1 MQGVVTGDGIASN
14 KIECVSCEAF
24 MRKNALNM
32 FRKSLFRIENQ
43 KKYGYTKK
51 VCLYKEKK
59 EELGLKKDKAM
70 EKFLDQK
77 AKDEKEDNVAE
88 YRKIEGQTIIYGQ
101 SIQLKHIYSDCYLTL
116 KSEDLARQNGCVE
129 VNSLIFLKIYL
140 FYLIFHEIFQ

>member
-1 MQGVVTGDGIASN
+1 MTGDGIASN

-24 MRKNALNM
+24 MPKNALNM

-51 VCLYKEKK
+51 FLLYKEKK
-59 EELGLKKDKAM
+59 DEPNQNKEKDKAM
-70 EKFLDQK
+70 DEEYRKFLDQK
-77 AKDEKEDNVAE
+77 TKDEKEDNVAE

-101 SIQLKHIYSDCYLTL
+101 AIQLKHIYSDCYLTL

-129 VNSLIFLKIYL
+129 VLLQF
-140 FYLIFHEIFQ
+140 